1 MIRDAWFLTRMDLR
15 LLFRSRATWLWAFVM
30 PVVFF
35 YFIGTVT
42 GGAFRPPEKDA
53 VAVLVPPDAGF
64 LADQFLMRLKERD
77 YRVVRARSEEHLSAF
92 RRRLRLPAGFTASV
106 LAGRPVTVKLERSGG
121 GGLDAGY
128 DEVRIGR
135 AVYAVLADLI
145 VIGRE
150 GAAATPER
158 FAQLAARP
166 RNVTVQV
173 ASAGVRI
180 VPPTG
185 FQQSVPG
192 NLVMFIL
199 LVMFTSGSV
208 TLTLERDRG
217 ILRRLASSPMSRP
230 AVVVGKFGARFVL
243 GMVQIA
249 FAMLAGMILF
259 RLDWGP
265 HPVLVVAVLT
275 GYAALAAVAGM
286 LLGNFA
292 RSDGQAIGI
301 GVLASN
307 VLAALGGCWWPIEV
321 TPAWAQKVA
330 LALPTGWAMD
340 ALHKLISFGAPPV
353 SVLSHLAALGASAL
367 LAAWLLAR
375 RFRFQ

>member
-1 MIRDAWFLTRMDLR
+1 MA
-15 LLFRSRATWLWAFVM
+15 
-30 PVVFF
+30 
-35 YFIGTVT
+35 
-42 GGAFRPPEKDA
+42 
-53 VAVLVPPDAGF
+53 
-64 LADQFLMRLKERD
+64 
-77 YRVVRARSEEHLSAF
+77 
-92 RRRLRLPAGFTASV
+92 
-106 LAGRPVTVKLERSGG
+106 VKLERSGG
-121 GGLDAGY
+121 DGLDTGY

-135 AVYAVLADLI
+135 AAYTVLADL
-145 VIGRE
+145 VAIGKE
-150 GAAATPER
+150 GGAATAER
-158 FAQLAARP
+158 FAQLAGRP
-166 RNVTVQV
+166 RNVTVEV
-173 ASAGVRI
+173 VPAGTRI

-185 FQQSVPG
+185 FQQSVSG

-230 AVVVGKFGARFVL
+230 AVV
-243 GMVQIA
+243 
-249 FAMLAGMILF
+249 
-259 RLDWGP
+259 
-265 HPVLVVAVLT
+265 
-275 GYAALAAVAGM
+275 AGM

-292 RSDGQAIGI
+292 RSDGQAVGI

-321 TPAWAQKVA
+321 TPGWAQKVA

-353 SVLSHLAALGASAL
+353 SVLPHLAALGAATL